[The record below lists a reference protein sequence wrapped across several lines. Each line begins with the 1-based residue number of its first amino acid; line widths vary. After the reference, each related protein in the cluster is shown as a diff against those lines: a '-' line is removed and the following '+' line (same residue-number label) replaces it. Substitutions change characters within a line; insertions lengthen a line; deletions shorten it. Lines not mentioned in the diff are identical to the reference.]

1 MVIKSTNMEL
11 KEAIQKLKNFCIL
24 RRKEENR
31 IPSTEEIEFQ
41 KAIHT
46 VIQEIECRSKDN
58 SNQDD
63 KSGKIDARNIDA
75 FRIAYR
81 TGWKDAME
89 FINKTN
95 RNTEG
100 INTLLAYDILKE
112 IIHDKDKC
120 MPVTN
125 DSTKEQTKPLKE
137 TD

>member
-1 MVIKSTNMEL
+1 MAIKSTNMEV
-11 KEAIQKLKNFCIL
+11 KEAIKKLKEFYVFRTTNE
-24 RRKEENR
+24 K
-31 IPSTEEIEFQ
+31 IPLQEDIELQ
-41 KAIHT
+41 IAIHT
-46 VIQEIECRSKDN
+46 LIQEIECRSKDN
-58 SNQDD
+58 SNEND

-100 INTLLAYDILKE
+100 ISTILAYDILKE